1 MVKPGITVHDQ
12 GQKMKVAD
20 YFIASNAAG
29 DDLAVLV
36 KEHLAK
42 GYELHG
48 SPFSHQQ
55 LICQALI
62 LSEETKLKN
71 EDTKL
76 ASDQPLMRPRTRIG
90 GNY

>member
-1 MVKPGITVHDQ
+1 
-12 GQKMKVAD
+12 MKVAD
-20 YFIASNAAG
+20 YLVASNATSDG
-29 DDLAVLV
+29 LAILV

-76 ASDQPLMRPRTRIG
+76 ASDQPLMRSRARG
-90 GNY
+90 MGSY